1 MTESNYHMAIIDEI
15 ERVRT
20 KNNKNWMDLLR
31 LAFRHAPE
39 DAAAIVA
46 EIYKED
52 SAISQLSKQLTQPA
66 PDADPR

>member
-1 MTESNYHMAIIDEI
+1 MSESNYHMAIIDEI

-52 SAISQLSKQLTQPA
+52 SAISVLSKKLTQPA